1 MRLPADDDW
10 LLIVD
15 PQTIFADPAL
25 PPWGSPMFA
34 AAVPVMID
42 LAAAYGPERTII
54 TRFVA
59 DPTLGGSWGPYYD
72 DWPFAVVADDD
83 PLYAVVPGLAGA
95 AGHTVTEPTFGKWG
109 GWLRSILGTHPR
121 MTLAGV
127 STDCCVLATALPAA
141 DTGATIR
148 IAADACAG
156 STPENHRKALELMGL
171 FAPQITI
178 A

>member
-25 PPWGSPMFA
+25 SPWGSPMFA

-72 DWPFAVVADDD
+72 D
-83 PLYAVVPGLAGA
+83 
-95 AGHTVTEPTFGKWG
+95 
-109 GWLRSILGTHPR
+109 
-121 MTLAGV
+121 
-127 STDCCVLATALPAA
+127 
-141 DTGATIR
+141 
-148 IAADACAG
+148 
-156 STPENHRKALELMGL
+156 
-171 FAPQITI
+171 
-178 A
+178 